1 MASRR
6 MFSLRIINSARFLKM
21 PISSQCLYFHLGLH
35 ADDDGIVE
43 AYTVMNA
50 VGASEDDIRVLT
62 AKGFVTVLNED
73 LVAYINDWQENN
85 KIRSD
90 RKTDSIYRDLLL
102 RVLPDVQ
109 LQDKKPR
116 ADSAKKQLID
126 STGRPLDDQWTTN
139 GLPMDTIGKDRIGE
153 VRVGQERTGQGRI
166 DYNGIKDAYNSIC
179 TSLPEVKSLSDARKK
194 AIKARLNTYSIEE
207 LLEAFRKA
215 ESSDFLKGKNNR
227 NWIAN
232 FDWILKDSNIAKI
245 LDGNYDK
252 EFSQGNQGKTADMLQ
267 ESYDMMDEW
276 AEQTKGMD

>member
-102 RVLPDVQ
+102 QVLPDVQ

-126 STGRPLDDQWTTN
+126 STGLPMDDQWTTN

>member
-102 RVLPDVQ
+102 QVLPDVQ
-109 LQDKKPR
+109 LQDRKPR
-116 ADSAKKQLID
+116 ADSTKKQLIG
-126 STGRPLDDQWTTN
+126 STGLPMDDQWTTS
-139 GLPMDTIGKDRIGE
+139 GLPMDTIGKDRVGE
-153 VRVGQERTGQGRI
+153 DRVGQDRAGQGRI

-194 AIKARLNTYSIEE
+194 AIKARLNTYSVEE

-215 ESSDFLKGKNNR
+215 ESSDFLKGKNKR

-252 EFSQGNQGKTADMLQ
+252 EFSQGKTADMLQ

>member
-102 RVLPDVQ
+102 QVLPDIQ

-153 VRVGQERTGQGRI
+153 VRVGQERIGQGRI

>member
-102 RVLPDVQ
+102 QVLPDVQ

-153 VRVGQERTGQGRI
+153 VRVGQERIGQGRI